1 MQSGT
6 VRAGGGAEEAAAG
19 EYTCSGRTI
28 QLLLR
33 RWLLLAAGRWPRLA
47 ASASALR
54 ARMLRTYCT
63 S

>member
-33 RWLLLAAGRWPRLA
+33 RWLLAAGRACWALPGCICICA
-47 ASASALR
+47 AR
-54 ARMLRTYCT
+54 ADAAY
-63 S
+63 SS